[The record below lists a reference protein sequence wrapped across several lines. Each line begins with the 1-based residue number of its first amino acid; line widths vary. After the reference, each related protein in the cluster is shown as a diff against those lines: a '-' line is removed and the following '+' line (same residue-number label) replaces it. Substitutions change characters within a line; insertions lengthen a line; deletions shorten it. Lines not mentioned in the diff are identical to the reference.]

1 MFQAKFHAAARPPR
15 RAEMKCGNRPG
26 TGRRR
31 KKNAALCA
39 ALALSLCLALLSAC
53 RQSSAA
59 PASSSAPSSEAPSS
73 QAASSEAVS
82 EIAAVSSEV
91 AASSEAAISSA
102 FASSASS
109 STAPAGIVYEN
120 KKYGLHVALPSDWKG
135 YKVLTQKWAAFK
147 VSDPAGRDSVFG
159 PELVIRNPKWTQAK
173 PYQDIPIMIF
183 TASEWDQLS
192 CDVLHIGAAPVG
204 PRELAKNLNYVF
216 ALPARYNYAFPAGY
230 EEVDRLIDSGAVT
243 AFDPAL

>member
-26 TGRRR
+26 TGKRR

-59 PASSSAPSSEAPSS
+59 PASSSAASSEAPSS

-82 EIAAVSSEV
+82 EIAAVSSE
-91 AASSEAAISSA
+91 AKAPSA
-102 FASSASS
+102 VPASS
-109 STAPAGIVYEN
+109 SRAPAGSVVYEN

-135 YKVLTQKWAAFK
+135 YKVLAQKWAAFK
-147 VSDPAGRDSVFG
+147 VSDPSGGDSVFG

-183 TASEWDQLS
+183 TTSEWDQVS
-192 CDVLHIGAAPVG
+192 RDVLHIGAAPVG

-243 AFDPAL
+243 AFDPTL